1 MSTWSR
7 GVCPSPSMYSS
18 EQIWLL
24 MPKAIVET
32 ESLQVSES
40 ALKTVVF
47 KISGVG
53 CVGRFQQVDSVALLV
68 GYPCRILKT
77 PSNCDRNN
85 LAGRLHESSLSET
98 VLSSGRCF
106 SPQLSLILIP
116 TPNLVLVSKYFLC
129 HSYWRSFLFWLQE
142 YFQVGWNHETEEG
155 DQRRPD
161 LGNPFTLQFWRLQTI
176 DILHPQMKWIWDTI
190 LDSQWTPNP
199 RLCIHKPRDKFPG

>member
-1 MSTWSR
+1 
-7 GVCPSPSMYSS
+7 
-18 EQIWLL
+18 

-40 ALKTVVF
+40 ALKTAVF

-129 HSYWRSFLFWLQE
+129 SLLLEKLPLLTTGILFRWVETMKQKKAIKGGRIWETFLLFNSDA
-142 YFQVGWNHETEEG
+142 Y
-155 DQRRPD
+155 
-161 LGNPFTLQFWRLQTI
+161 
-176 DILHPQMKWIWDTI
+176 
-190 LDSQWTPNP
+190 
-199 RLCIHKPRDKFPG
+199 KP

>member
-7 GVCPSPSMYSS
+7 GVCPSPSTYSS
-18 EQIWLL
+18 EQTWLL

-32 ESLQVSES
+32 ESLQVSEES

-106 SPQLSLILIP
+106 SPQLSLIRFQNI
-116 TPNLVLVSKYFLC
+116 FLC
-129 HSYWRSFLFWLQE
+129 SLLLEKLPLLTTGILFRW
-142 YFQVGWNHETEEG
+142 VETMKQKKAIKGGRIWE
-155 DQRRPD
+155 
-161 LGNPFTLQFWRLQTI
+161 TLLLFNS
-176 DILHPQMKWIWDTI
+176 DAY
-190 LDSQWTPNP
+190 
-199 RLCIHKPRDKFPG
+199 KP

>member
-18 EQIWLL
+18 EQTWLL

-32 ESLQVSES
+32 ESLQVSEES

-116 TPNLVLVSKYFLC
+116 TPNLVLVSKYFFMFTLIGEA
-129 HSYWRSFLFWLQE
+129 SSFD
-142 YFQVGWNHETEEG
+142 YRNTFQVGWNHETEEG

-161 LGNPFTLQFWRLQTI
+161 LGTFLLFNSDAYNHRHSASVNEVDLRHYPW
-176 DILHPQMKWIWDTI
+176 
-190 LDSQWTPNP
+190 
-199 RLCIHKPRDKFPG
+199 

>member
-7 GVCPSPSMYSS
+7 GVCPSPSTYSS
-18 EQIWLL
+18 EQTWLL

-32 ESLQVSES
+32 ESLQVSEES

-53 CVGRFQQVDSVALLV
+53 CVGRFQQVGSVALLV

-106 SPQLSLILIP
+106 SPQLSLIRFQ
-116 TPNLVLVSKYFLC
+116 NVFYV

-142 YFQVGWNHETEEG
+142 YFSGGLKPWN
-155 DQRRPD
+155 RRRRSKEAGSGKPFYSSILTPTNHRHSASVNEVD
-161 LGNPFTLQFWRLQTI
+161 LRHYPW
-176 DILHPQMKWIWDTI
+176 
-190 LDSQWTPNP
+190 
-199 RLCIHKPRDKFPG
+199 

>member
-32 ESLQVSES
+32 ESLQVSEL

-53 CVGRFQQVDSVALLV
+53 CVGRFQHVDSVALLV

-142 YFQVGWNHETEEG
+142 YFSGGLKPWN
-155 DQRRPD
+155 RRRRSKEAGSGKPFYSSILTPTNHRHSASANEVD
-161 LGNPFTLQFWRLQTI
+161 LRHYPW
-176 DILHPQMKWIWDTI
+176 
-190 LDSQWTPNP
+190 
-199 RLCIHKPRDKFPG
+199 